1 MLTRAAISLEQASL
15 QALTPDQLLGYVH
28 SVSGARSQLLGEHIL
43 HMQGE
48 HAILVGYTPQYA
60 HDTNSLEDAVKA
72 LSSIKDTEDI
82 QRISVLA
89 PVRPV
94 CAPTHATH
102 TEDFYY
108 ILPFPFTLRQHSNVH
123 AMYKRAQEHIYITQ
137 QGNEDTHSA
146 DAVWT
151 SAHQELMLH
160 YIRRPDVSKEMS
172 AIFQRLGMYCR
183 VPQVR
188 LFSAYDHISG
198 ELLGYTVGDFSSW
211 QTAFYM
217 FALRKNTA
225 PPGVAEALLY
235 ALIQEAEKRG
245 YTSCNLGLGINDG
258 IRFFKEKWGAKPTLP
273 LIHTS
278 WEVEAI
284 EQSSRGATGA
294 GSWLR
299 RLFS

>member
-28 SVSGARSQLLGEHIL
+28 SVSGARSQLLGDYIL

-48 HAILVGYTPQYA
+48 HAILVGYAPPHV
-60 HDTNSLEDAVKA
+60 HDTSTLENAVRA
-72 LSSIKDTEDI
+72 LSSTKNIEEI

-89 PVRPV
+89 PVRPT
-94 CAPTHATH
+94 CAPKHATH

-108 ILPFPFTLRQHSNVH
+108 MLALPFTLTQHSNVYS
-123 AMYKRAQEHIYITQ
+123 MYKRVQEHIYILQ
-137 QGNEDTHSA
+137 QDNEDTYG
-146 DAVWT
+146 AVWT
-151 SAHQELMLH
+151 SAHQELMLQ

-183 VPQVR
+183 QVPQVR
-188 LFSAYDHISG
+188 LFSAYDKVSG
-198 ELLGYTVGDFSSW
+198 ELLGCTVGDFSSW

-217 FALRKNTA
+217 FALRSPTA

-258 IRFFKEKWGAKPTLP
+258 IRFFKEKWGAEPTLP
-273 LIHTS
+273 LVQTS
-278 WEVEAI
+278 WEVEAV
-284 EQSSRGATGA
+284 QHASDGA